1 MRFVIGTLLLFVVA
15 LSAPLAVLYRG
26 AAAYRPLAGPWRPV
40 VVDHLAPGERV
51 AERGRAKAAAA
62 PARLGA
68 SGWVLGG
75 VTLSALLGALSALA
89 GRVSWVLRAAT
100 ATALVGLVVVAAWW
114 PTEVLVAVAAVA
126 VLLAAALQL
135 LSACAC
141 RRRRCRAVQ
150 AGR

>member
-15 LSAPLAVLYRG
+15 LSAPLALLYGG
-26 AAAYRPLAGPWRPV
+26 AAAYRPLAGPWGPV

-51 AERGRAKAAAA
+51 AERGRGKADDA
-62 PARLGA
+62 PARLAA
-68 SGWVLGG
+68 SGWALGG

-100 ATALVGLVVVAAWW
+100 ATALVGLVVVAVWW

-126 VLLAAALQL
+126 ALLAAALQL
-135 LSACAC
+135 LSACAG
-141 RRRRCRAVQ
+141 RRRRSRAVR